1 MASLTIPDRVVAGFR
16 KIATLSE
23 GSFKE
28 LVSALQSLPL
38 QIHQQTVFDETLIEP
53 PGIPLEDV
61 KVIRD
66 ALFPL
71 YRGRG
76 AGKVPADKYAND
88 IAESL
93 SVASGEETSWLKD
106 EKLLNTFKER
116 LVQLLSISTPELIAK
131 AHDVL
136 LEHDQTFSSVRI
148 VSDIRP
154 IFGDDVEAGPTAA
167 VIVHMLNLVYFHSG
181 DRHEFVVALDTKDI
195 QLLIEACERAAKKT
209 KSLEAVIASTNMTY
223 MKVV

>member
-1 MASLTIPDRVVAGFR
+1 MASLSIPDRVVTGFR
-16 KIATLSE
+16 KIATLPE
-23 GSFKE
+23 DSFKE
-28 LVSALQSLPL
+28 LLSALQNIPL
-38 QIHQQTVFDETLIEP
+38 IIHQQAVFDETLIEP
-53 PGIPLEDV
+53 AGVALEDV

-76 AGKVPADKYAND
+76 GSKVPADKYAND

-93 SVASGEETSWLKD
+93 SSVSDEEASWLKD

-116 LVQLLSISTPELIAK
+116 LVQLLSVSTPQLIAK

-136 LEHDQTFSSVRI
+136 LEHAQTFSNVRI

-154 IFGDDVEAGPTAA
+154 VFGGEVEEKPTAA
-167 VIVHMLNLVYFHSG
+167 VLVHMLNLVYYQAG
-181 DRHEFVVALDTKDI
+181 ERREFVVAMDTKDI
-195 QLLIEACERAAKKT
+195 QLLLETCERAAKKT
-209 KSLEAVIASTNMTY
+209 KTLESVIASTGMTY
-223 MKVV
+223 IEVV